1 LFEEEDDK
9 LKNKHNII
17 VLPGDGI
24 GPEVITSAI
33 KVLKAVQKRFN
44 LKFNLTFG
52 NAGFGVIEK
61 SGTNLPKRTIKLLKK
76 SDACIKGPMTT
87 PEGPESEKSAA
98 VKIRNI
104 FDLYANVRP
113 CKSYPKTRAL
123 RDDIDLIIVRENTEG
138 MYYGKEKLIRPGV
151 AKAERLITR
160 KSSDRIAKFAFE
172 LAIKRK
178 RHLTYVHKANILKI
192 TDGIFNSAVQR
203 IANEVPSVRVDNVHV
218 DNMASQLVKNP
229 QKYDVI
235 VTTNMYGDI
244 LSDLAA
250 QVVGGL
256 GLVPSANIGKN
267 YGMFEPIH
275 GSAPKYAGK
284 NKVNPIASILAIK
297 MMLEYLGENSA
308 AHEIDYVVTQTLQ
321 KGKVRT
327 FDLGGKS
334 STSQMTDAIVHK
346 LI

>member
-1 LFEEEDDK
+1 MRSYK
-9 LKNKHNII
+9 IV

-33 KVLKAVQKRFN
+33 KVLRAVQKKFN

-52 NAGFGVIEK
+52 DAGFGVIEK
-61 SGTNLPKRTIKLLKK
+61 SGTNLPKKTIKLLKK

-87 PEGPESEKSAA
+87 PEGPKSEKSAA
-98 VKIRNI
+98 VKIRTT

-113 CKSYPKTRAL
+113 CKSFPNTPAL
-123 RDDIDLIIVRENTEG
+123 KHNIDLVIVRENTEG
-138 MYYGKEKLIRPGV
+138 MYYAKERIIKSGV
-151 AKAERLITR
+151 AIAERLVTR
-160 KSSDRIAKFAFE
+160 KASERIAKFAFN
-172 LAIKRK
+172 LAIKRR
-178 RHLTYVHKANILKI
+178 RHLTYAHKANILKI
-192 TDGIFNSAVQR
+192 TDGLFKSSVEKVAKEI
-203 IANEVPSVRVDNVHV
+203 PSVRVDDTHI
-218 DNMASQLVKNP
+218 DNMASQLVKKP
-229 QKYDVI
+229 ETFDVI

-275 GSAPKYAGK
+275 GSVPKYAGK

-308 AHEIDYVVTQTLQ
+308 AHEIDYAVTQTLQ

-327 FDLGGKS
+327 YDLGGKS
-334 STSQMTDAIVHK
+334 STSQMTEAIVHK
-346 LI
+346 II